1 MVPSRFSQ
9 RCRVAGLLSWFL
21 VRVEGRG
28 PGARRL
34 PTRLRTEHNKR
45 RVTDLAWWTGAQ
57 SSMIFV
63 KKCGDYQ
70 CQDREGWAPVK
81 ISCESKLTA
90 PSCDVCR
97 RGWHSFAPLERG
109 SQHDGC
115 VVGERWRAQTS
126 RPKLSPQAHAS
137 HGLGLCGGADARAP
151 HSDLPA
157 AAEATESATLQ
168 LPRPGGLHRRHRRE
182 AKPGDL
188 HNTSGCIAGL
198 RDQTG
203 RGHETKA
210 RHKMKRVSPGRPQAA
225 PTFSFPSP
233 GH

>member
-28 PGARRL
+28 PGARRV

-63 KKCGDYQ
+63 KKCGDCQ

-115 VVGERWRAQTS
+115 VVGERWRAPDQQAQAVATSSRKPRLGFMWRCRCS
-126 RPKLSPQAHAS
+126 RPTFQSSLQRQRPQKAP
-137 HGLGLCGGADARAP
+137 LCSCPD
-151 HSDLPA
+151 
-157 AAEATESATLQ
+157 
-168 LPRPGGLHRRHRRE
+168 RE
-182 AKPGDL
+182 DS
-188 HNTSGCIAGL
+188 TDVIAGKPSQGTCTTPAMHC
-198 RDQTG
+198 RFERSDWD
-203 RGHETKA
+203 A
-210 RHKMKRVSPGRPQAA
+210 AMRPRQ
-225 PTFSFPSP
+225 
-233 GH
+233 GIK